1 LAAVVQ
7 VPGPRLEP
15 TEILFTCRDPR
26 RRLESVR
33 LAQELVRP
41 RVGPEFEPDGGV
53 WRLRFPRLDVDRME
67 YLLELTVED
76 GASELVPDPANP
88 LRAGGPFGD
97 RSVVQFPE
105 YQPPEWLDD
114 DAPSGRLAEVELQS
128 RVLRTSVTALVWT
141 AARAGDD
148 DALPLLVV
156 HDGPEYADFSAL
168 LQFLDHAVHASRA
181 RPFRAALL
189 PPPSD
194 RNESYS
200 ASAAYARALV
210 RNLLPELRRHLPTL
224 GRPVGAGASLGALAM
239 LHAHRLNADVFGG
252 LFLQSGSFF
261 RRRFDVHEAGFSR
274 FGRIARFVG
283 TVLGRADWDDPVPTR
298 LTCGTVE
305 ENLRN
310 NAAVATA
317 LARQGYDVGLYEL
330 RDAHNWVAW
339 RDGLDPHLLDVLE
352 RAWS

>member
-1 LAAVVQ
+1 M
-7 VPGPRLEP
+7 
-15 TEILFTCRDPR
+15 
-26 RRLESVR
+26 R

-67 YLLELTVED
+67 YMLELTVED
-76 GASELVPDPANP
+76 GSPELVPDAANP

-97 RSVVQFPE
+97 LSVVQFPE
-105 YQPPEWLDD
+105 YRPPTWLDD
-114 DAPSGRLAEVELQS
+114 DPPSGRLTELELES
-128 RVLRTSVTALVWT
+128 RILRTTMTALVWT
-141 AARAGDD
+141 AARAADE
-148 DALPLLVV
+148 DALPLLIV
-156 HDGPEYADFSAL
+156 HDGPEYADYSSL
-168 LQFLDHAVHASRA
+168 LQFLDHAVHAGRA

-189 PPPSD
+189 PPPLE
-194 RNESYS
+194 RNETYS
-200 ASAAYARALV
+200 ASAAYARALT
-210 RNLLPELRRHLPTL
+210 RNLLPELRRRMPTL
-224 GRPVGAGASLGALAM
+224 GRPVGVGASLGGLAI
-239 LHAHRLNADVFGG
+239 LHAHRVQPDVFGG
-252 LFLQSGSFF
+252 LFLQSGSYF
-261 RRRFDVHEAGFSR
+261 RRRFDVQEAGFSR

-283 TVLGRADWDDPVPTR
+283 TVLAREVWDDPVPTR

-310 NAAVATA
+310 NAIVAGA
-317 LARQGYDVGLYEL
+317 LARQGYDAELHEL